1 MDYVIHLVAAL
12 GALYIALLYA
22 QQKALAQTHR
32 QPASAYVTAMRAVA
46 DMRIG
51 DWIVM
56 GVAFFCTVHVAGCA
70 PVAAALSALYLLQRG
85 YEFVDAKSA
94 AEDVEAARI
103 ASAIHGC
110 RHVIRGDT
118 YTFLVRKAGRGNAL
132 ELLVLRNGA
141 PHHETHVSVV
151 IESEA
156 HVPYTLWM
164 AVAQGTVI
172 AELARKTT

>member
-32 QPASAYVTAMRAVA
+32 QPASTYVTVMRTVA
-46 DMRIG
+46 AMRIG

-85 YEFVDAKSA
+85 YEFVDAKAA
-94 AEDVEAARI
+94 AESGDLDRI
-103 ASAIHGC
+103 ACAVHDC
-110 RHVIRGDT
+110 HHVIRGDT
-118 YTFLVRKAGRGNAL
+118 YSFLVRKACCGNML

-156 HVPYTLWM
+156 LVPYTPWM
-164 AVAQGTVI
+164 AVAQGV
-172 AELARKTT
+172 AFADLARKTT

>member
-1 MDYVIHLVAAL
+1 MEFAVQLVAVL
-12 GALYIALLYA
+12 NALYIMVLYA
-22 QQKALAQTHR
+22 RQKALVQTHR
-32 QPASAYVTAMRAVA
+32 QQPPAYVTAMHTVA
-46 DMRIG
+46 AMRVG
-51 DWIVM
+51 DWVVL

-94 AEDVEAARI
+94 AENDKVDRI
-103 ASAIHGC
+103 ARAVHDC

-118 YTFLVRKAGRGNAL
+118 YSFLVRKAGSGNVL

-141 PHHETHVSVV
+141 PHHETHVSVM

-156 HVPYTLWM
+156 LVPYTLWM
-164 AVAQGTVI
+164 AVAQGVV
-172 AELARKTT
+172 LADLVRNTT